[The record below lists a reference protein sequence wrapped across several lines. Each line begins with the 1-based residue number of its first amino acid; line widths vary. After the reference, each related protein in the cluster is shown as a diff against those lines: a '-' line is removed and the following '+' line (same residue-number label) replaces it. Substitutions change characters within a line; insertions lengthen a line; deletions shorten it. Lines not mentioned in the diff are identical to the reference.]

1 MPSRSIEWLTEG
13 FIWRTLSDLQSKY
26 SGDPIIVIN
35 FNPLGYILKLEAI
48 SYFFEDDIIRLSA
61 AIIRS
66 VIKGHPLQ
74 DGNKRLGMVLAEA
87 FLALN
92 DVTIVGSDQ
101 SYFELALGL
110 ASGDIDEKRLLEW
123 LTANT
128 LTEYPTT

>member
-1 MPSRSIEWLTEG
+1 MA
-13 FIWRTLSDLQSKY
+13 Y
-26 SGDPIIVIN
+26 
-35 FNPLGYILKLEAI
+35 
-48 SYFFEDDIIRLSA
+48 
-61 AIIRS
+61 IRS

-123 LTANT
+123 LTTNT
-128 LTEYPTT
+128 LKE